1 MAASAAVK
9 TGICLDFLYGIL
21 GGSLLL
27 GILRP
32 YWGSLYTS
40 DSKIDAMVKQTLP
53 VMFLCLTV
61 DSAKCIT
68 LNVLRSTGRPLITVA
83 GNIFGLLSFPHTC
96 RS

>member
-1 MAASAAVK
+1 
-9 TGICLDFLYGIL
+9 
-21 GGSLLL
+21 
-27 GILRP
+27 
-32 YWGSLYTS
+32 
-40 DSKIDAMVKQTLP
+40 MVKQTLP
-53 VMFLCLTV
+53 VMFLYLTV